1 MAQRQLDSFS
11 RRERQIMDVLY
22 ARGEASAAQ
31 VQAALPDAPGYSAV
45 RALLRILIDKGHVKH
60 RLEGKKYLYA
70 PQQPRTRAAKTA
82 MQKVLQTF
90 YEGSTVQAVAALLD
104 IRDKELSDEELE
116 QLSAL
121 IDEARREGR

>member
-1 MAQRQLDSFS
+1 MARRHAETFS

-22 ARGEASAAQ
+22 ARGEASAAD
-31 VQAALPDAPGYSAV
+31 VLEALADPPSYSAV
-45 RALLRILIDKGHVKH
+45 RALLRILIEKGHVKH
-60 RLEGKKYLYA
+60 RVDGKKYLYA
-70 PQQPRTRAAKTA
+70 PQQAKTRAAKSA

-90 YEGSTVQAVAALLD
+90 YQGSTVQAVAALLD
-104 IRDKELSDEELE
+104 LHDKDLTEDELE

>member
-1 MAQRQLDSFS
+1 MAKNTHEAFS

-22 ARGEASAAQ
+22 ARGEASAAE
-31 VQAALPDAPGYSAV
+31 VQEAIPDAPSYSAI
-45 RALLRILIDKGHVKH
+45 RALLRILMEKGHIKH
-60 RLEGKKYLYA
+60 RLDGKRYLYA
-70 PQQPRTRAAKTA
+70 PQQPRTRAAKSA

-90 YEGSTVQAVAALLD
+90 YQGSTVQAVAALLD
-104 IRDKELSDEELE
+104 LNEKELTDDELK